1 MVIAMP
7 FIRSDPAMT
16 RALLALALLSALLLP
31 GSMALAS
38 VPSCHDRASVCVM
51 PLRMMSPPPPR
62 PVDLGRHRDTRV

>member
-1 MVIAMP
+1 
-7 FIRSDPAMT
+7 MT
-16 RALLALALLSALLLP
+16 RALLALALLFALSLP

-62 PVDLGRHRDTRV
+62 PVDLGRHPGERV